1 MYEIFAGKKRSLV
14 FPVMCNGHVKIDYS
28 DNIADTSGD
37 SDTTDDV
44 GYGLWGNTGSFSFE
58 AIVTPYDVNGFG
70 TYTNN
75 TLSSRG
81 GVFSPSK
88 KVMPALDQSTFT
100 AGTEGT
106 FYNEAYLTRTARL
119 THEMMLFHNSNFKIY
134 LKNNTTHNENNPAQY
149 KIFAEMTIGTGTGA
163 TTTTISS
170 SDSVILPAHGTQ
182 FVYSDAD
189 STLGLN
195 SKNRKLYQKKTTFT
209 GASTSSASITG
220 VASVTGLHVNQEVFI
235 HSNQTATSLGTIAS
249 FPNSS
254 TIRLNANSP
263 VTISSTT
270 TNLFIPTTKHAS
282 YIDDTFHIGFSFNG
296 RNKTMKLFLDGV
308 EIASGTHAF
317 SGTQAFQFA
326 REDSYIGAN
335 GSASTGAASAVTNKQ
350 FMGEIHEMCFLGLS
364 KSTFSDFETLNPDF
378 DSTLMYLQFEEVDL

>member
-28 DNIADTSGD
+28 DNIADTSND

-44 GYGLWGNTGSFSFE
+44 GYGLWGNKGSFSFE
-58 AIVTPYDVNGFG
+58 AIITPYDVNGYG
-70 TYTNN
+70 TYTAS
-75 TLSSRG
+75 TLPA
-81 GVFSPSK
+81 VPASK
-88 KVMPALDQSTFT
+88 KIMPALDQSIFT
-100 AGTEGT
+100 AGTEDEY
-106 FYNEAYLTRTARL
+106 YNEAYLPRASRI

-182 FVYSDAD
+182 LLYSDAD
-189 STLGLN
+189 SVLGLN

-209 GASTSSASITG
+209 HASQNSTDLLGVASITG
-220 VASVTGLHVNQEVFI
+220 LHANQEIFT
-235 HSNQTATSLGTIAS
+235 HSGQTATSLGTIAS

-263 VTISSTT
+263 VTISAVT
-270 TNLFIPTTKHAS
+270 TNIFIPTTKHAS
-282 YIDDTFHIGFSFNG
+282 YVDDTFHIGFSFNA
-296 RNKTMKLFLDGV
+296 RTKRMELFLDGI
-308 EIASGTHAF
+308 EIATGTHSF

-326 REDSYIGAN
+326 REDSYIGAK
-335 GSASTGAASAVTNKQ
+335 GGLTTGANSATTNKQ
-350 FMGEIHEMCFLGLS
+350 FMGEIHELCFSAVS
-364 KSTFSDFETLNPDF
+364 KKSFGDLETLKPDFEA
-378 DSTLMYLQFEEVDL
+378 TLMYLQFEEVDL

>member
-28 DNIADTSGD
+28 DNIADTSND

-70 TYTNN
+70 TYTASTISAVPAN
-75 TLSSRG
+75 
-81 GVFSPSK
+81 K
-88 KVMPALDQSTFT
+88 KVMPALDQSTYD
-100 AGTEGT
+100 ASSEGN

-149 KIFAEMTIGTGTGA
+149 KIFAEITIGTGTGA

-182 FVYSDAD
+182 FAYSDAD

-209 GASTSSASITG
+209 GAGTSSTDLTG
-220 VASVTGLHVNQEVFI
+220 VASITGLHVNQEVFI

-249 FPNSS
+249 FQAGP

-282 YIDDTFHIGFSFNG
+282 YIDDTFHVGFSFNG

-308 EIASGTHAF
+308 EIATGTHSF
-317 SGTQAFQFA
+317 SGTQDFQFA
-326 REDSYIGAN
+326 REDSYIGAT
-335 GSASTGAASAVTNKQ
+335 GSGSTGAASAVTNKQ

-378 DSTLMYLQFEEVDL
+378 DATLMYLQFEEVDL

>member
-58 AIVTPYDVNGFG
+58 AIVTPYDVNGHG
-70 TYTNN
+70 TYTAS
-75 TLSSRG
+75 TLPA
-81 GVFSPSK
+81 VPASK
-88 KVMPALDQSTFT
+88 KVMPALDQSVYD
-100 AGTEGT
+100 ASNQNN
-106 FYNEAYLTRTARL
+106 FYNEAYLTRTTRI

-134 LKNNTTHNENNPAQY
+134 LKNNTTHFENNPAQY
-149 KIFAEMTIGTGTGA
+149 KIFAEMTIGTGTGE

-220 VASVTGLHVNQEVFI
+220 VASVSGLHVNQEVFTF
-235 HSNQTATSLGTIAS
+235 SDQTATSLGTIKFHP
-249 FPNSS
+249 FPSD
-254 TIRLNANSP
+254 TALTLNANSP
-263 VTISSTT
+263 VNVSSTT
-270 TNLFIPTTKHAS
+270 DLFIPTTKHAS

-296 RNKTMKLFLDGV
+296 RNKTMKLFLDGI

-317 SGTQAFQFA
+317 SGTQDFQFA
-326 REDSYIGAN
+326 REDSYIGAT
-335 GSASTGAASAVTNKQ
+335 GSGSTGAASAVTNKQ

>member
-14 FPVMCNGHVKIDYS
+14 FPVMCNGNVKIDYN

-100 AGTEGT
+100 GGIEGT

-189 STLGLN
+189 SVLGLN
-195 SKNRKLYQKKTTFT
+195 SKNRKLYEKKTTFT
-209 GASTSSASITG
+209 DCTSTGIRMGG
-220 VASVTGLHVNQEVFI
+220 VASLTGLHVGQEIFI
-235 HSNQTATSLGTIAS
+235 HSNQTATSLGTISALGG
-249 FPNSS
+249 SS
-254 TIRLNANSP
+254 IDLNAPPP
-263 VTISSTT
+263 VAISSTT
-270 TNLFIPTTKHAS
+270 TNLFIETKKHAS
-282 YIDDTFHIGFSFNG
+282 YVDDTFHIGFSFNG
-296 RNKTMKLFLDGV
+296 RNKTMKLFLDGI

-335 GSASTGAASAVTNKQ
+335 GSVLSGAASAVTNKQ